1 MPSAQTSTREVEE
14 GDQNTE
20 LCRPAAQPCT
30 HSLLFS
36 FTGGTLCLQNLS
48 WPAQNHLN
56 GQLGV
61 LLHNLLTL
69 DDLLLKI
76 VLTFPGCLKTVYVQ
90 APQSRGIRQDGAGP
104 SLSGCIMAERLSGIF
119 SRPEWAAQCWRGC

>member
-1 MPSAQTSTREVEE
+1 MPSE
-14 GDQNTE
+14 
-20 LCRPAAQPCT
+20 
-30 HSLLFS
+30 SLLACTES
-36 FTGGTLCLQNLS
+36 FE
-48 WPAQNHLN
+48 WPTRC
-56 GQLGV
+56 